1 MKQEG
6 HPHYKRLYELLRKQI
21 QDGRYKEGDI
31 LPSEN
36 VLGRTHGITRPTVR
50 HALDRLLND
59 GFIKKH
65 KGKGSIVCQIPDGI
79 GLLSVRG
86 TTSAVGQ
93 SNLKTSIIVK
103 PSLIAW
109 PANFMFT
116 LSDQEIQSGCIYFE
130 RIRLVNS
137 VPFFYERTFIPNINL
152 PRFVS
157 RKLENKSLF
166 NTLHKYYQIE
176 IISGEQKLKAI
187 RANETIASLLNIT
200 TGVPILHLERKHNT
214 NREQFRFYS
223 SLFCNT
229 ELYSLYG
236 TF

>member
-1 MKQEG
+1 
-6 HPHYKRLYELLRKQI
+6 LLRKQI
-21 QDGRYKEGDI
+21 QDGRFKEGDI

-36 VLGRTHGITRPTVR
+36 ELGRAHGITRPTVR

-59 GFIKKH
+59 GFIKKY

-86 TTSAVGQ
+86 TTSAIGQ

-103 PSLIAW
+103 PSVVAW
-109 PANFMFT
+109 PSNFMFT
-116 LSDQEIQSGCIYFE
+116 LNDQEIQAGCIYFE
-130 RIRLVNS
+130 RLRFVNS
-137 VPFFYERTFIPNINL
+137 VPFFYEQTFIPNINL
-152 PRFVS
+152 PRFIS

-166 NTLHKYYQIE
+166 FTLKKYYQIE
-176 IISGEQKLKAI
+176 VISGEQKLKAI
-187 RANETIASLLNIT
+187 QADKIIASLLNLT
-200 TGVPILHLERKHNT
+200 TSVPILHLERKHNT